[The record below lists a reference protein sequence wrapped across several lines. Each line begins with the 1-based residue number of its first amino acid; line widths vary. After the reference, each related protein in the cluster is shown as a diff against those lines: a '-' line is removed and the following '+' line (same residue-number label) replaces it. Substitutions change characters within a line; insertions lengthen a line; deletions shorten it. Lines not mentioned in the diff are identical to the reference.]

1 MGLPLSPKNLLLAYA
16 VRQGTIKNGRLISVL
31 RLTFLICFWSTLSR
45 EIGLQLEINRLS
57 LFDF

>member
-16 VRQGTIKNGRLISVL
+16 VRQGPIKNGRLISVL

-45 EIGLQLEINRLS
+45 EIDLQLEINRLS